1 MEIRKRALFYAGQ
14 AHAPTADLTALYDRT
29 RDREMKEQLIFVY
42 SQRKDAQAV
51 DKLMDIARRETDSE
65 LRKKAV
71 FWLGQSRDPRA
82 AQFLVGLIN
91 QP

>member
-1 MEIRKRALFYAGQ
+1 
-14 AHAPTADLTALYDRT
+14 
-29 RDREMKEQLIFVY
+29 MKEQLIFVY

-51 DKLMDIARRETDSE
+51 DKLMDIARRDTDPD
-65 LRKKAV
+65 LRRKAV

-82 AQFLVGLIN
+82 AQLLIELIN